1 MVSTECSDLW
11 VLEFV
16 VSNTT
21 GNNQWENCISLDF
34 NGGMVISLDM
44 DVDVDLNSTVTVIMS
59 VN

>member
-21 GNNQWENCISLDF
+21 GNNEWENCISLDF
-34 NGGMVISLDM
+34 DIRGLSEPRNPRKIEPH
-44 DVDVDLNSTVTVIMS
+44 N
-59 VN
+59 